1 MATNFSDIMRRSQ
14 STNLMPDDRR
24 SDYFY
29 LSRPKGSASTFLK
42 AQSSGSRES
51 RVLPFPSPWDAI
63 NLIIDEWAALEA
75 GWDDSDTPALDSEA
89 IEAIKFFVKRAKI
102 ETLPK
107 PNPYIA
113 GDGEFGFTWN
123 VRGNRASLSF
133 LADGDCL
140 AYVSRKDDEPLRLT
154 GGWRTVTR
162 NSELAEAIRKLSA

>member
-1 MATNFSDIMRRSQ
+1 MLRNSQSINIMR
-14 STNLMPDDRR
+14 DDKR

-29 LSRPKGSASTFLK
+29 PNRAEGASNSILK
-42 AQSSGSRES
+42 AQSSGLSES
-51 RVLPFPSPWDAI
+51 SVLLFPSPWDAI

-75 GWDDSDTPALDSEA
+75 GWDDDHTPAPDPEA
-89 IEAIKFFVKRAKI
+89 IEAIKFFVKRAKT

-107 PNPYIA
+107 PDPYIA

-140 AYVSRKDDEPLRLT
+140 AYVSQKDDEPLRLT
-154 GGWRTVTR
+154 GGWRSVTR
-162 NSELAEAIRKLSA
+162 SSALVEAIGKLSA

>member
-1 MATNFSDIMRRSQ
+1 MQ
-14 STNLMPDDRR
+14 DDLPR
-24 SDYFY
+24 DYFY
-29 LSRPKGSASTFLK
+29 PNKAKDGANDLLK
-42 AQSSGSRES
+42 AQSSGLSES
-51 RVLPFPSPWDAI
+51 SVLPFPSPWDAI

-107 PNPYIA
+107 PDPYIA

-140 AYVSRKDDEPLRLT
+140 AYVSRKGDEPLRLT